1 MSTNKRTTMVLTI
14 LLSVIGANVHAQQE
28 VSHNTQIPM
37 FDGSPGFVAKLDNS
51 AAADSLVTEKCYD
64 LLGEWMRM
72 NGGTN
77 GQLAV
82 IDTQAGQLVAWAALE
97 DAGGNHIKA
106 SLRKDFC
113 SSEVYMPFVA
123 AECLA
128 LSNTSLEDY
137 VDTGSGVFKVN
148 DNLTIRDHNWRRGG
162 YGRLTYRQALLY
174 KSRIGMYH
182 AMMTA
187 PNGMDYWNLAT
198 DMTKN
203 TNAMELADTF
213 NSIYYSGNIA
223 LPTPDSVEAGRNEVD
238 IDETKRRYIHEIAVG
253 MFKEGGIQ
261 HKRAPKD
268 VELAGVYNLAD
279 DGKEQ
284 AFTFIGCF
292 PADKPRYAIGMVV
305 QRKHKQPASSVMLAS
320 AVNELIEW
328 LNHKT
333 E

>member
-1 MSTNKRTTMVLTI
+1 MSTNKRITMVLTI

-28 VSHNTQIPM
+28 VIHDTQIPM
-37 FDGSPGFVAKLDNS
+37 FDGSPGFVAKLDNN

-64 LLGEWMRM
+64 LLDEWMRM
-72 NGGTN
+72 NDGVK

-82 IDTQAGQLVAWAALE
+82 LDAHAGQLLTWVALE
-97 DAGGNHIKA
+97 DADGNRTKA
-106 SLRKDFC
+106 PLRKEFC
-113 SSEVYMPFVA
+113 SPEVYMPFVA

-148 DNLTIRDHNWRRGG
+148 DSLAIRDHNWRRGG
-162 YGRLTYRQALLY
+162 YGRLTYRQTLLY

-187 PNGMDYWNLAT
+187 PNGMDYWNFAT
-198 DMTKN
+198 DRTKN
-203 TNAMELADTF
+203 TNAMELAATF
-213 NSIYYSGNIA
+213 YDIYHPDNMVLSA
-223 LPTPDSVEAGRNEVD
+223 PDSTEAGRNEMD

-292 PADKPRYAIGMVV
+292 PADKPKFAIGMVV

-320 AVNELIEW
+320 TVNELIEW
-328 LNHKT
+328 LNYKT